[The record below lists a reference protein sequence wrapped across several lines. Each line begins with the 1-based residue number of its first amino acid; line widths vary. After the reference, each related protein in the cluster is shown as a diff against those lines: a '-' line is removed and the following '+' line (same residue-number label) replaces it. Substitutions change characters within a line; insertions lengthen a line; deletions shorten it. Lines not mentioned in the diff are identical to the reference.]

1 MAARWHGATVSVEV
15 TVAEHGA
22 KLEAH
27 AAAHEKHDAEF
38 DKVWAQIEQARKASE
53 QRHLEIKEL
62 TVTVGGMAA
71 RLAGLDEFIRGDMRK
86 AAIGLVG
93 ALVIVS
99 ALVILTLTGDV
110 QAVHDAASH
119 AVPGGGP

>member
-1 MAARWHGATVSVEV
+1 VSVE
-15 TVAEHGA
+15 TLVAEHGA
-22 KLEAH
+22 QLK
-27 AAAHEKHDAEF
+27 AHEAQHGEHKAEL
-38 DKVWAQIEQARKASE
+38 DKVWAEITDARKASE
-53 QRHLEIKEL
+53 QRHLELKEL

-86 AAIGLVG
+86 AVIGLVG

-119 AVPGGGP
+119 AVLGGGP

>member
-1 MAARWHGATVSVEV
+1 
-15 TVAEHGA
+15 
-22 KLEAH
+22 
-27 AAAHEKHDAEF
+27 
-38 DKVWAQIEQARKASE
+38 
-53 QRHLEIKEL
+53 
-62 TVTVGGMAA
+62 
-71 RLAGLDEFIRGDMRK
+71 MRK
-86 AAIGLVG
+86 AVIGLVG